1 MASPVAKNSTL
12 TSATGISTSNRQRP
26 ISGFTLIEIL
36 VVLLIIGILVAGTA
50 LSLGVL
56 GRDSALQKESDRL
69 SALMDYLREQATLQN
84 REYGLRCF
92 VGGYEFLAYDA
103 RTGQWQRVTADDT
116 LRPRPLPTGVS
127 LQVSIEG
134 RDIILPRE
142 QVDADQLSPQIM
154 LFSSGDL
161 NLFELTLRRAATD
174 EAIRFAP
181 APDSDRIAITV
192 LPATPA

>member
-1 MASPVAKNSTL
+1 MR
-12 TSATGISTSNRQRP
+12 TSATGISTSRP
-26 ISGFTLIEIL
+26 QSAIGGFTLIEIL
-36 VVLLIIGILVAGTA
+36 VVLLIIGILVTGAA

-56 GRDSALQKESDRL
+56 GRDSALEKESDRL
-69 SALMDYLREQATLQN
+69 SALLDYLRDQAALQN

-103 RTGQWQRVTADDT
+103 RTGQWRRIVDDDSM
-116 LRPRPLPTGVS
+116 RPRHLPTGIS
-127 LQVSIEG
+127 MQVSIEG

-142 QVDADQLSPQIM
+142 QVREDELSPQVM

-161 NLFELTLRRAATD
+161 NLFELALSRAATG

-181 APDSDRIAITV
+181 ADDSDRISVTAIAA
-192 LPATPA
+192 PA